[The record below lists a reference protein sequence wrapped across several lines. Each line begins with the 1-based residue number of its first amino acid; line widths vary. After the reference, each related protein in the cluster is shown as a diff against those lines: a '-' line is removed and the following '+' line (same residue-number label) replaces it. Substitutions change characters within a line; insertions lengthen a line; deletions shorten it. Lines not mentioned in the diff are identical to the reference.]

1 MAAPERLKLNFD
13 RWAEHLRKQAPVVKQ
28 EIKAAEPLPVGA
40 VEQKPAEMPQ
50 VIKQKIPSTRPTY
63 QRPTG

>member
-40 VEQKPAEMPQ
+40 VEQKAG
-50 VIKQKIPSTRPTY
+50 RDAAGY
-63 QRPTG
+63 